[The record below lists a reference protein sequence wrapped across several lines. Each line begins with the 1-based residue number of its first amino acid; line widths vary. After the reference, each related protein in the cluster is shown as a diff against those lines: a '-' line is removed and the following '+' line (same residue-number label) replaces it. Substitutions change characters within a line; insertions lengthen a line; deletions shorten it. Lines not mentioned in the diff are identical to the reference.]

1 MEAAPTAGADADQ
14 RAPIG
19 VDRALAEFRN
29 LGVKGSFG
37 LALPIGPNGAYVA
50 NYRPMQVENT
60 RTIYFDQY
68 TGKVLGDV
76 HFRDWY
82 AGGKAIEWGTGVH
95 MGREYGPL
103 NRFVMLAG
111 CIGMVLLA
119 ISSFTMWW
127 KRRPQGKLGLPAA
140 PEDPRIARGLLGVMI
155 PVGVVFPLV
164 GLSMIVALALEFV
177 FQAVRRPA
185 LAQA

>member
-1 MEAAPTAGADADQ
+1 MEAAPTTNADTDT
-14 RAPIG
+14 RTPIG
-19 VDRALAEFRN
+19 IDRALAEFRK
-29 LGVKGSFG
+29 LGIRGSFG
-37 LALPIGPNGAYVA
+37 LALPVGPKGAYVA
-50 NYRPMQVENT
+50 NYRAMRVEDT
-60 RTIYFDQY
+60 RTVYLDQY

-76 HFRDWY
+76 RYGDWY
-82 AGGKAIEWGTGVH
+82 AGGKTIEWGTGVH

-127 KRRPQGKLGLPAA
+127 KRRPKGKLGLPAA

-164 GLSMIVALALEFV
+164 GLSMIVALILEFLY
-177 FQAVRRPA
+177 QALRRPA
-185 LAQA
+185 LVQA